1 MQTVII
7 CILKTKLYTP
17 RHDFAHTFIQEYL
30 EKSVE
35 DYIHT
40 DDEVYLRKG
49 VELEKGRHQEE
60 LKLFSILF
68 KFCSVRLY
76 SYKYYEFYLII
87 N

>member
-1 MQTVII
+1 MQTVIL
-7 CILKTKLYTP
+7 CILKKTLYTP
-17 RHDFAHTFIQEYL
+17 RHDFAHTLIQEYL

-40 DDEVYLRKG
+40 DDKGYSRKV
-49 VELEKGRHQEE
+49 VEIEKGRHQEE
-60 LKLFSILF
+60 LKLFSMLF

-76 SYKYYEFYLII
+76 SYKYYEFYLVI